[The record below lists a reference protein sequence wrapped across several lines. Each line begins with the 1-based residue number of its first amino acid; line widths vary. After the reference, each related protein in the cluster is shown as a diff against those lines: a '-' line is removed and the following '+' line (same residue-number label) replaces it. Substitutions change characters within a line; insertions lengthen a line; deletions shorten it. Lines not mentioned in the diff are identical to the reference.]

1 MKDIL
6 VLEGARTPFAVWKS
20 GTTGEGKPGGALQAL
35 DPHDLAAA
43 SVAAAVER
51 AGLAKDAVDYLVFA
65 NSFHAGA
72 HGVYSGRYVTGRA
85 GLPLT
90 TLSHAVNLGCGAGL
104 QAVASALDMVELGK
118 ARVAAACGADA
129 PSQVPRSV
137 FVPAFKDR
145 SCDRHIAETAQ
156 DRAAERG
163 VSRAEQ
169 DRWALES
176 HRRACANKAKHMEEI
191 VPLGGLDH
199 DDAVRA
205 DASPELFAG
214 AKPLSEGSNA
224 THGNTHAIVDGGS
237 AILLAEA
244 SAAGKAKARPLGRL
258 VATAQVVLPPQDMAL
273 GSAEATRKVLSDRG
287 LKLSDVDL
295 FEINETFASQTV
307 ICIKELGVS
316 EDRVNPN
323 GGALAF
329 GHPFAGSGCRQVL
342 SLLKELKRRGLKR
355 GVASVCV
362 GGGAGVAALVET
374 L

>member
-20 GTTGEGKPGGALQAL
+20 GTRPDGSPGGLLQAF

-43 SVAAAVER
+43 AVAAAVER
-51 AGLAKDAVDYLVFA
+51 AGVPKDAVDYLVFA

-85 GLPLT
+85 KLPLT

-104 QAVASALDMVELGK
+104 QAVASALDLLELGK
-118 ARVAAACGADA
+118 ARIAAACGADT
-129 PSQVPRSV
+129 PSQVPRNV

-163 VSRAEQ
+163 VRRAEQ

-176 HRRACANKAKHMEEI
+176 HRRAFAARAKHREEI
-191 VPLGGLDH
+191 VPLNGLDY
-199 DDAVRA
+199 DDAVRENPK
-205 DASPELFAG
+205 PEDFAN
-214 AKPLSEGSNA
+214 AKPLFEGSNA

-258 VATAQVVLPPQDMAL
+258 VATAQVVLAPENMAL
-273 GSAEATRKVLSDRG
+273 GSAEATRTVLAARG

-295 FEINETFASQTV
+295 FDINETFASQTLV
-307 ICIKELGVS
+307 CIQELGLS
-316 EDRVNPN
+316 ADRVNPN

-342 SLLKELKRRGLKR
+342 SLLKELKRRGAKR

-362 GGGAGVAALVET
+362 GGGAGIAALVET